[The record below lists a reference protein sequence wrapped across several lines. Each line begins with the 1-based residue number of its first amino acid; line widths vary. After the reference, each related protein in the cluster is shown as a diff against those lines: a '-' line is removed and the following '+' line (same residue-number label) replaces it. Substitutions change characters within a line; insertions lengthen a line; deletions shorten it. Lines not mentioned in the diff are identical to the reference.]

1 VPLIFVL
8 GLVLSSVPAFT
19 QSLPNK
25 KEAREWVRR
34 AQEASDLR
42 SPDAPPYHL
51 VAKIRYT
58 INDKTMDGTYEIL
71 WAAPDRYRVEFRMGD
86 IGETDLV
93 LGDKK
98 YVLRTTPTMTLPMW
112 SVSSIL
118 FFSTPLPSAQSS
130 QSVHKL
136 SWAGDMAN
144 RQICAAVGES
154 VTLDNKLCFDA
165 KTTEVTATHT
175 QPITNGSYR
184 TVIDAFTL
192 DLTDYASLGKMRYP
206 QHLER
211 RSGPESIVAT
221 VEKWEAVQKF
231 DESVFVPLPNST
243 AWDWCST
250 PKIEMP
256 PSNRPYVLIPFIPYF
271 GLYKVVR
278 PDGTVKEA
286 TLLFGSAK
294 GPAKEMLDMERHNRS
309 AVHIC
314 GGKPVEYETMVVIWP
329 TSLPLSIFMLR

>member
-1 VPLIFVL
+1 ML
-8 GLVLSSVPAFT
+8 
-19 QSLPNK
+19 
-25 KEAREWVRR
+25 
-34 AQEASDLR
+34 
-42 SPDAPPYHL
+42 PPYHL

-71 WAAPDRYRVEFRMGD
+71 WAAPDRYRLEFRMGD

-98 YVLRTTPTMTLPMW
+98 YVVRTTPTMTLPMW
-112 SVSSIL
+112 SVPSIL
-118 FFSTPLPSAQSS
+118 FFSTPLPNAQSS

-144 RQICAAVGES
+144 RQICASVGES

-175 QPITNGSYR
+175 QPINR
-184 TVIDAFTL
+184 TVVDTAITM

-206 QHLER
+206 QRLER
-211 RSGPESIVAT
+211 RSGPESIAAT

-256 PSNRPYVLIPFIPYF
+256 TSNRPYFPSVGVGGTLFIPFIPYF

-278 PDGTVKEA
+278 ADGTVKEA
-286 TLLFGSAK
+286 TLLFGAPK
-294 GPAKEMLDMERHNRS
+294 GPVKEMLDMQRHTRS
-309 AVHIC
+309 AVRIC
-314 GGKPVEYETMVVIWP
+314 GGKPVEYETMLVMWLASMP
-329 TSLPLSIFMLR
+329 DSLSGFVPR